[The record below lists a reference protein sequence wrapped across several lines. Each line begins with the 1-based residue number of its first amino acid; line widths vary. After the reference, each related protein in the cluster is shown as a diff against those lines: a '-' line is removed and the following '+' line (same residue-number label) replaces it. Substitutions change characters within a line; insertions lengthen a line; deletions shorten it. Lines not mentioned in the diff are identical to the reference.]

1 MTDLK
6 IFMDTPQNA
15 SEQELKSYLDEA
27 CGEDAPLR
35 AKVEALFRA
44 DKAAAAGFMKHSAV
58 ELGFPGRGSHD
69 HS

>member
-6 IFMDTPQNA
+6 IFMDAPQNA

-35 AKVEALFRA
+35 AKVEA
-44 DKAAAAGFMKHSAV
+44 
-58 ELGFPGRGSHD
+58 
-69 HS
+69 